1 MDEKIIFKEESYKI
15 IGICMNIHS
24 TLGNG
29 FLEAVYSEV
38 LEKEFVK
45 NNIPYRREVKLDLF
59 FNGEKLD
66 KKYKADFI
74 CFDNIIL
81 EIKAVSFIHENFTK
95 QTLNYL
101 KATDKKLGLLIN
113 FGEKSLKYKRIINL

>member
-1 MDEKIIFKEESYKI
+1 MDEKIIFKVESYKI

-24 TLGNG
+24 TLENG
-29 FLEAVYSEV
+29 FLEAVYCEV
-38 LEKEFVK
+38 LEKEFIK
-45 NNIPYRREVKLDLF
+45 NNIPYKREVKLDLF

>member
-45 NNIPYRREVKLDLF
+45 NYIPYKREVKLDLF

>member
-45 NNIPYRREVKLDLF
+45 NNIPYQREVKLDLF

-101 KATDKKLGLLIN
+101 KATEKKLGLLIN

>member
-29 FLEAVYSEV
+29 FLEAVYCEV

-45 NNIPYRREVKLDLF
+45 NNIPYQREVKLDLF

-95 QTLNYL
+95 QT
-101 KATDKKLGLLIN
+101 APGVLLMSIVQ
-113 FGEKSLKYKRIINL
+113 G

>member
-29 FLEAVYSEV
+29 FLEAVYSEI

-45 NNIPYRREVKLDLF
+45 NNIPYQREVKLDLF

>member
-29 FLEAVYSEV
+29 FLEAVYCEV
-38 LEKEFVK
+38 LEKEFIK
-45 NNIPYRREVKLDLF
+45 NYIPYKREVKLDLF

>member
-45 NNIPYRREVKLDLF
+45 NNIPYQREVKLDLF

-101 KATDKKLGLLIN
+101 KATDKKLGQLIN

>member
-15 IGICMNIHS
+15 IGISMNIHS

-29 FLEAVYSEV
+29 FLEAVYCEV

-45 NNIPYRREVKLDLF
+45 NNIPYQREVKLDLF

-101 KATDKKLGLLIN
+101 KAADKKLGLLIN